1 MTDISDRPS
10 DQAGATSNNCDP
22 TSRTSIHNTPDRYS
36 VVEQIQVDVKKG
48 NAAMAEKR
56 AAGDPSASAE
66 PEADQDAAGDS
77 KVDASSAGEPPPV
90 GSDAPTDLVDGA
102 RLLDELLAILTRYVV
117 FPDAEAAVAV
127 ALWVAA
133 THAIEAWHAA
143 PRLILNSPQKRC
155 GKTRALDVI
164 SGLCHAALIT
174 ANARA
179 AAIYRSIDAKR
190 PPTLVIDEV
199 DAIFGTKRAAEQNED
214 LRALI
219 NAGYQRNRPALRCV
233 GPRHEPTEFA
243 TFAMAALAGI
253 GAMPDTITDRAV
265 NITMRRRS
273 ANEKVSQFRCR
284 RDEPMLHEMRDRLAE
299 WTLAHIEE
307 LAAAEPE
314 LPVDDRAAEE

>member
-1 MTDISDRPS
+1 
-10 DQAGATSNNCDP
+10 
-22 TSRTSIHNTPDRYS
+22 
-36 VVEQIQVDVKKG
+36 
-48 NAAMAEKR
+48 MAEKR